1 MYQFLKQIKGT
12 QGNPLVIDF
21 ENASLPHF
29 PVPEPRTALRRSGDS
44 DFKEQKGR
52 DGWLPPLPHHIDHRR
67 RESWWSRVKAGLAKC
82 WEVFQYTVLGAF
94 VFLVASPA
102 YAQVAGIDGLVDKIQ
117 QFNTALVG
125 VGGALAVTGF
135 IWGVAS
141 LTLGLAGAGKAI
153 ICLIAGLAIAGAP
166 QIVGFFTGMN

>member
-1 MYQFLKQIKGT
+1 MHCVPTQTRIPRSPSFWRRLKALFGRVVET
-12 QGNPLVIDF
+12 IDY
-21 ENASLPHF
+21 
-29 PVPEPRTALRRSGDS
+29 V
-44 DFKEQKGR
+44 
-52 DGWLPPLPHHIDHRR
+52 
-67 RESWWSRVKAGLAKC
+67 
-82 WEVFQYTVLGAF
+82 VLGSI

-135 IWGVAS
+135 IWGIAS

-153 ICLIAGLAIAGAP
+153 ICLIAGLAIASAP
-166 QIVGFFTGMN
+166 QIVGFFTGVT